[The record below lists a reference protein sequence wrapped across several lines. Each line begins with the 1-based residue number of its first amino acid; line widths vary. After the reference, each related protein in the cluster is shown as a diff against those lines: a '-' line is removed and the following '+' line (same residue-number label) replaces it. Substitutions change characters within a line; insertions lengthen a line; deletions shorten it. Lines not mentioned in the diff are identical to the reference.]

1 MTCRKV
7 LYLSPSQ
14 KGGGVV
20 LYMNL
25 LFRFFKMFSSHFY
38 PSTLLVLYIIGA
50 YTSLSLIHIYF
61 IVPLVSLSIS
71 PPPLPCHMCCLSR
84 LTAFQSLLGAWHEYL
99 TMGRNCTSRLLT
111 GSTDIFMYIDAHIIS
126 QQDYDSE
133 DISFLKSAILDQWD
147 VNNDGKINKQELTM
161 LLLHQVFMQLI
172 FPSQEHLQY

>member
-84 LTAFQSLLGAWHEYL
+84 LTAFQSLLGAWQMSNEVTSILLCAEIAPLDCWQGGLVYL
-99 TMGRNCTSRLLT
+99 CTVK
-111 GSTDIFMYIDAHIIS
+111 H
-126 QQDYDSE
+126 
-133 DISFLKSAILDQWD
+133 
-147 VNNDGKINKQELTM
+147 
-161 LLLHQVFMQLI
+161 LI
-172 FPSQEHLQY
+172 FARTKFRECGIQAIREHLIFANRGGSELSKTFCGLKIGPLLRILRLIL